1 MISFSQY
8 LNKISQNFINE
19 SYKIITN
26 VQSLD
31 EFFNESNEFG
41 LGAQYTAVDDKEIQ
55 DYLRKRSAN
64 KLSKSERYKMPYI
77 HKSNVKIV
85 DEENNLYDTEALKTL
100 IKQRPIK
107 LLKQNEKVS
116 HSGGLNT
123 QYYNIGLPALRALA
137 INEKTDQFV
146 IVNTCPG
153 AGMCKVFCYARK
165 GGYVQWK
172 NSSLSQTKIVN
183 FLLNDPE
190 GFKNQLIAEIS
201 THKVNKSKKE
211 TQVAIRWHDA
221 GDFFSDQY
229 LKLAFDVAKA
239 FPDIQ
244 FYAYTK
250 MASVASAD
258 KPKNFII
265 NFSSGATPEQETQVD
280 LTSTKHSK
288 VVDTSIF
295 HDLVQRN
302 SENKIEY
309 IPGKINELKQR
320 IADYFKIN
328 KKTILT
334 YDEWKI
340 KPKKISLQ
348 KIGETVK
355 PGPWNVIVKPG
366 DGDESANSLTVIGTY
381 LLMH

>member
-258 KPKNFII
+258 KPKNFINLERVRKI
-265 NFSSGATPEQETQVD
+265 FNVDRRISVKEFLEVAFADKDGFEMKDDLLESEWEKFMEIHAVDHNHYQPVKNFFKAFIT
-280 LTSTKHSK
+280 
-288 VVDTSIF
+288 DTE
-295 HDLVQRN
+295 VR
-302 SENKIEY
+302 E
-309 IPGKINELKQR
+309 
-320 IADYFKIN
+320 
-328 KKTILT
+328 
-334 YDEWKI
+334 
-340 KPKKISLQ
+340 
-348 KIGETVK
+348 
-355 PGPWNVIVKPG
+355 IVKSKQLARFHTCASFDFSDYERLNGFRATIPQYVN
-366 DGDESANSLTVIGTY
+366 DYAYHLTGI
-381 LLMH
+381 